1 MTQCVASIT
10 RRSGFSKI
18 QEKED
23 TDMANSSAARTISL
37 DDVRDSVKRVQHEGE
52 RLVTRLRS
60 ESERVVGQARR
71 QAEDVRERL
80 GTEVRR
86 LADVPVPPAIDGLR
100 KQIRQMLAEVQDRRM
115 AFRRDLEKRRADIT
129 RDLRKRSNVLAAR
142 ITHSLGAADA
152 SRVTSL
158 SREVTGL
165 ELRVAELERKLADV
179 MGQLKEKA
187 AAKKKEKDAAA

>member
-1 MTQCVASIT
+1 
-10 RRSGFSKI
+10 
-18 QEKED
+18 
-23 TDMANSSAARTISL
+23 MANSSAARTISL